1 MADAFAQRAHE
12 LGAVTL
18 VEAAR
23 LSGVPGPELA
33 KALIE
38 RRLRHVMVDGIAH
51 IPLEALDE
59 YRRADD
65 GVAD

>member
-1 MADAFAQRAHE
+1 MADGFAERAHAM
-12 LGAVTL
+12 GAVTL

-51 IPLEALDE
+51 IPPDALDE

-65 GVAD
+65 GSPE